1 MSMIILKSLRMKKRT
16 STFLLIF
23 ISSFLLAQRYPHSY
37 IKYPI
42 LNIEENKIDFH
53 KNNSWQTFFSK
64 AKIQW
69 LEGTQIINI
78 VHFGGS
84 HIQADVW
91 SNRMRQHFQNLS
103 PNTNSGRGFYF
114 PFRIIGSNGSPY
126 LKTNYSGS
134 WKGFRNSVNNHSSPF
149 GLLGARALLLDSISK
164 IDMWINRQH
173 CQDCYFDEIEFL
185 YRDSMKNHCIEILG
199 DTLMWIKENNYNSKT
214 AFKLSKLTD
223 SISFSI
229 YNTDTLGKFELF
241 GLRLSNNQ
249 PGFCY
254 HSIGVNGAS
263 VPSYLRCENLTSDLS
278 MVNPDLIIFSI
289 GINDAY
295 EPSFS
300 KEIFKSNYDSI
311 IQIVKKINPNVAI
324 LLTTN
329 NDSYYRKIRPNNR
342 AFLVRE
348 VMYELAEKYNAGVWD
363 FFEIMGGLDSIS
375 EWEKYGLAKKDKVHL
390 TPNGYKLIG
399 DLLFEA
405 ILKSYKEY
413 LGLNG

>member
-1 MSMIILKSLRMKKRT
+1 MKIKTSISL
-16 STFLLIF
+16 LLIS
-23 ISSFLLAQRYPHSY
+23 IQSFLLAQRYPHSY
-37 IKYPI
+37 LDYPI
-42 LNIEENKIDFH
+42 LNIEENKIDFY
-53 KNNSWQTFFSK
+53 NNQSWKSFFSK
-64 AKIQW
+64 AKTQW
-69 LEGTQIINI
+69 LEGNQKINI

-103 PNTNSGRGFYF
+103 SNNNSGRGFYF

-126 LKTNYSGS
+126 LKTNYSGN
-134 WKGFRNSVNNHSSPF
+134 WKGFRNSVNKHTSPF
-149 GLLGARALLLDSISK
+149 GLLGARALLLDSSSK
-164 IDMWINRQH
+164 LDIWINRQH
-173 CQDCYFDEIEFL
+173 CEDCYFDEIEFL
-185 YRDSMKNHCIEILG
+185 YRDTMKRYCIEILG
-199 DTLMWIKENNYNSKT
+199 DTLKWIKENKEATKT

-229 YNTDTLGKFELF
+229 YNTDSLGTFEFF
-241 GLRLSNNQ
+241 GLRLSNDQ

-263 VPSYLRCENLTSDLS
+263 VPSYLRCENLSADLS
-278 MVNPDLIIFSI
+278 TVSPDLIIFSI

-300 KEIFKSNYDSI
+300 KERFKSNYDSI

-329 NDSYYRKIRPNNR
+329 NDSYYQKKTPNNR

-348 VMYELAEKYNAGVWD
+348 VMYELAEKYHAGVWD
-363 FFEIMGGLDSIS
+363 FFEIMGGFNSIP
-375 EWEKYGLAKKDKVHL
+375 EWEKHGLAKKDKIHL

-413 LGLNG
+413 FDLNG